1 MVMYLGTFAV
11 SFGLALYGDSLR
23 KKKNMRGFALCMI
36 LAVLAVAVL
45 AGLRDVTVGTDS
57 VHYWKWEIDARYA
70 DNFAQCLKKGRPS
83 EPLFMALVYAAGQ
96 YLGCVQWL
104 YFLASLIG
112 CGFVMAAFVWMR
124 EVVSVPYAWV
134 SYLFLFYGNSL
145 NGTRQAIA
153 MTIVLL
159 ALFMAMRGKYLWY
172 VVLTVLAYG
181 FHNSAMLSVVFLAL
195 YLILKKWDTL
205 PVKAV
210 LVGGMIAAVVCYE
223 PLFRLLDWTG
233 ITRGRFV
240 SYVNAVN
247 GVNFSLNP
255 ILVRLPFFL
264 LVLFF
269 YRDFAKEEKTEHDT
283 FRKSDADFLVI
294 MMIADMITAELRII
308 SIPIYRVSLY
318 FSVFRCMAIGRVLH
332 VLKKDPER
340 KNWARLV
347 AAGLVALL
355 VVIWLYQVVL
365 KGNDEIYPYTSR
377 ILHIGKDTLV

>member
-36 LAVLAVAVL
+36 LAVLAAAVL

-57 VHYWKWEIDARYA
+57 VSYWKWEIDARYV
-70 DNFAQCLKKGRPS
+70 DNFAQCLKKGSPS
-83 EPLFMALVYAAGQ
+83 EPLFMVLVYAAGK

-112 CGFVMAAFVWMR
+112 CGFAMAAFVWMR
-124 EVVSVPYAWV
+124 DVVSIPYAWV
-134 SYLFLFYGNSL
+134 SYLFLFYGHSL

-172 VVLTVLAYG
+172 VILTVLAYG
-181 FHNSAMLSVVFLAL
+181 FHNSAVLSVGFLAL
-195 YLILKKWDTL
+195 YLILKKWNTL

-223 PLFRLLDWTG
+223 PLFLFLAKIG
-233 ITRGRFV
+233 LVSSRFATYLKISSV
-240 SYVNAVN
+240 H
-247 GVNFSLNP
+247 FSLNP

-308 SIPIYRVSLY
+308 SVPIYRVSLY

-347 AAGLVALL
+347 AVGAVALL

-365 KGNDEIYPYTSR
+365 KGNDGIYPYTSR
-377 ILHIGKDTLV
+377 ILHIGRETLI